1 MAEWPTG
8 HWLGL
13 VLFLRFA
20 VPRWRRFFVGSTL
33 AWLLTWVC
41 GLVLM
46 CFAILSRTALVLQ
59 CCCLVRFSPIDA
71 EKEMSR
77 EEMPRESDVQGK
89 MSRER
94 DVKGQRCQEK
104 ERERDVRRKRW
115 HEKKW
120 ETNVKRT
127 CCWGKRVPKRKR
139 SGTHPVFFLKLHRS
153 WFSERSAPACLFTVV
168 AETYW
173 ETKNVALYRV
183 NPSL

>member
-89 MSRER
+89 RCQGKEMSRDRDVKRKRGKEMSGERDGTRKSEKQMSRER
-94 DVKGQRCQEK
+94 AVEGKGYQRE
-104 ERERDVRRKRW
+104 
-115 HEKKW
+115 
-120 ETNVKRT
+120 
-127 CCWGKRVPKRKR
+127 
-139 SGTHPVFFLKLHRS
+139 SGPAHILAFFLKT
-153 WFSERSAPACLFTVV
+153 P
-168 AETYW
+168 
-173 ETKNVALYRV
+173 
-183 NPSL
+183 